1 MGHARATYKGP
12 SQPPLRLLLD
22 VRGDLYTV
30 NAVTRRGASRDRLM
44 LKHATY
50 LGALALSLAAT
61 GAFAQ
66 DATADTVIATVGDTE
81 ITLGQMIITRAQLPQ
96 QYAQLGDDVL
106 FEGILDQ
113 LIQQQILADALTDV
127 PGRVD
132 YAVQNERRSLMA
144 GEVIN
149 DITNSATTEDAIR
162 AAYDARYAES
172 TPATEY
178 NASHLLVETEEEA
191 LAAKTRITDGEDFAD
206 VARDVSTGPTGPNGG
221 NLGWFGAGQMVPEF
235 EATTIALSVGDVS
248 DPVKTQFG
256 WHVVTLLETRNQDIP
271 TLDEVRQE
279 ISGEIQEAAIQ
290 ARLTELSEAAA
301 VVKPEAGA
309 FDPSLLS
316 NLDLLD

>member
-12 SQPPLRLLLD
+12 RQPPRRLTFD
-22 VRGDLYTV
+22 VRAHLYTV
-30 NAVTRRGASRDRLM
+30 NAATRRGASRDRLM

-61 GAFAQ
+61 GALAQ
-66 DATADTVIATVGDTE
+66 DATAETVIATVGDTE

-106 FEGILDQ
+106 FQGILDQ

-149 DITNSATTEDAIR
+149 NITTNAVTDEAIE
-162 AAYDARYAES
+162 AAYKERFADAD
-172 TPATEY
+172 PATEY
-178 NASHLLVETEEEA
+178 NASHLLVETEEDA
-191 LAAKTRITDGEDFAD
+191 LAAKARIDEGEEFAN

-235 EATTIALSVGDVS
+235 EAVTMELSIGDVS

-256 WHVVTLLETRNQDIP
+256 WHVVTLLETRNKDIP
-271 TLDEVRQE
+271 TLESVRQD
-279 ISGEIQEAAIQ
+279 IFGELQEAAIQ
-290 ARLTELSEAAA
+290 TRLTELSDAATI
-301 VVKPEAGA
+301 VKPEEGA
-309 FDPSLLS
+309 FDPNLLS